1 MVWCHSLTGC
11 VCFWDVDPVFF
22 VSRKRV
28 NPCFG
33 ARRLHPYSG
42 KKGKPTGLV
51 LGPVGCTRT
60 VVKRGNPLVCGWPKK
75 KKKAGVLEQPVGC
88 TVVVVKRVN
97 PLFVK
102 IGKNLKKP
110 IVWGP

>member
-1 MVWCHSLTGC
+1 M
-11 VCFWDVDPVFF
+11 
-22 VSRKRV
+22 
-28 NPCFG
+28 
-33 ARRLHPYSG
+33 HPYSG
-42 KKGKPTGLV
+42 KKGKPTGLW
-51 LGPVGCTRT
+51 LA
-60 VVKRGNPLVCGWPKK
+60 KK